1 MTEFEKILEQCLL
14 DLELGVANV
23 DECLN
28 RHPGHALQLR
38 PVLLTHT
45 SLERFGEARPSAAF
59 KARVRA
65 KLTQQMQAHPRKS
78 SRFNFAFMRLATN
91 FAVIALVFVG
101 AGTAYA
107 QSALPGDTFYEWKLV
122 SENAWRAVS
131 SDPVRTDLAIA
142 NRRMNE
148 LIAVGH
154 DPVLYSQALDA
165 YLEVAARL
173 RSEMTAENEA
183 LILQTLDSQVE
194 ALKKSGVP
202 VPPIINEEVLPQIDE
217 IVPTL
222 VAPVRTLLP
231 VTEIPQVNETLPA
244 STPSAPEVIPPVL
257 TQLPP
262 VNPTDLPEAIP
273 TVQVPPIIPTIQMPS
288 EIIPTIQVPPIL
300 PTIRVPTLLP

>member
-14 DLELGVANV
+14 DMELGISNV
-23 DECLN
+23 DECLS

-45 SLERFGEARPSAAF
+45 SLERFGEARPSPAF

-65 KLTQQMQAHPRKS
+65 KLTQEMQAHPRKS

-91 FAVIALVFVG
+91 FAIIALALLVT
-101 AGTAYA
+101 GTAYA

-131 SDPVRTDLAIA
+131 SDPVGTDLAIA
-142 NRRMNE
+142 DRRMNE
-148 LIAVGH
+148 LIAIG
-154 DPVLYSQALDA
+154 DNPQLYSQTLDA

-173 RSEMTAENEA
+173 RSEMTAENET
-183 LILQTLDSQVE
+183 LILQTLNSQVE
-194 ALKKSGVP
+194 ELKESGI
-202 VPPIINEEVLPQIDE
+202 PIPQIIDEEVLPPIDG

-222 VAPVRTLLP
+222 VAPIRTLLP
-231 VTEIPQVNETLPA
+231 VTEIPQVNETLPT
-244 STPSAPEVIPPVL
+244 SMPSAPEVIPPVL

-262 VNPTDLPEAIP
+262 VNPTNLPEAIP
-273 TVQVPPIIPTIQMPS
+273 TVQVPPNIVPTIQIPS
-288 EIIPTIQVPPIL
+288 IL
-300 PTIRVPTLLP
+300 PTVRVPTLFP